1 MNYQARNSVR
11 IYLSYIY
18 NSIKTHSMKYF
29 LFALASL
36 ILMNSEAQTLD
47 SVNYK
52 IDGKVFKAYYA
63 LPTVVSKR
71 TKTVLIVHEWW
82 GLNEYPKQ
90 RALKLAQE
98 GTIGFCIDMYGKGVI
113 AENPAEAQKLA
124 TPFYENPALAYKHFM
139 AGYNEA
145 IKIKGVDT
153 SKMAAIGYCFGGSM
167 VLNAAK
173 MGAPIDLAVS
183 FHGGL
188 AGIPVDKNKL
198 KATILVCHGA
208 ADSFVPDAEVAEF
221 KKQMEEN
228 EINMTFISYPNATH
242 AFTNPESTAV
252 GQKFGMPISYNE
264 AADIQSWEDFNKAL
278 RKMVY

>member
-1 MNYQARNSVR
+1 MKNL
-11 IYLSYIY
+11 IIILLS
-18 NSIKTHSMKYF
+18 
-29 LFALASL
+29 
-36 ILMNSEAQTLD
+36 ILSFQSKAQTID

-52 IDGKVFKAYYA
+52 IDGKTFKAYYA

-82 GLNEYPKQ
+82 GLNDYPKQ
-90 RALKLAQE
+90 RAIKIAQE
-98 GTIGFCIDMYGKGVI
+98 GNIAFCIDMYGKGVI
-113 AENPAEAQKLA
+113 ADNPEDAQKLA
-124 TPFYENPALAYKHFM
+124 APFYKDPALSYKHFM

-153 SKMAAIGYCFGGSM
+153 SKMAAIGYCFGGSI

-173 MGAPIDLAVS
+173 MGAPVDLVVS

-188 AGIPVDKNKL
+188 AGIPVDKEKL
-198 KATILVCHGA
+198 KASILVCHGA
-208 ADSFVPDAEVAEF
+208 DDQFISEEEEAKF
-221 KKQMEEN
+221 KVEMEEN
-228 EINMTFISYPNATH
+228 TINYTFISYPNSTH
-242 AFTNPESTAV
+242 AFTNPQSTAV
-252 GQKFGMPISYNE
+252 GLKFSIPIAYNE